1 MSGAAGYE
9 ESVLEVA
16 LLIPPGR
23 VLTYGDIAELLECGG
38 PRQVG
43 AAMSRSGSAVP
54 WWRVIRAGGFPP
66 RGLGRE
72 AFGRYLEEGTP
83 LKQGAAGPARE
94 DAYALDLRTAR
105 WLPAADGLRAVEGI
119 RRRLQ
124 EQRAADTAPTL
135 S

>member
-1 MSGAAGYE
+1 MSDRAGYE

-54 WWRVIRAGGFPP
+54 WWRVVRAGGYPP

-72 AFGRYLEEGTP
+72 ALERYLEEGTP
-83 LKQGAAGPARE
+83 LTQGARSRARE
-94 DAYALDLRTAR
+94 QAYGIDLRAARWTPSADALDALGR
-105 WLPAADGLRAVEGI
+105 I
-119 RRRLQ
+119 RRHLVGVRQ
-124 EQRAADTAPTL
+124 ADTARTL
-135 S
+135 P